1 MELGPKNEEV
11 NMMVQITLTP
21 QQVKA
26 LVKTGENAAPKLG
39 GVATWLLS
47 DLAKGGVMLEPDV
60 VKAISKHLKNQ
71 NWSGGDLLPLVER
84 GVGMQG
90 DNFIATWKIDP
101 TYEPM
106 LRELAENQGRTVNE
120 LVQELMDWAAGQ
132 GWFYQWEP
140 EPKALRF
147 TPEDYQMLA
156 EATGKQDPNGTDIAN
171 FVKEMSESPVA
182 AR

>member
-1 MELGPKNEEV
+1 VETGPKNEETTI
-11 NMMVQITLTP
+11 MVQVTLTH
-21 QQVKA
+21 QQISA
-26 LVKTGENAAPKLG
+26 LVKKGENTAPKLG

-47 DLAKGGVMLEPDV
+47 DLAKGGLMLEPGV
-60 VKAISKHLKNQ
+60 AKQISKYLKNV
-71 NWSGGDLLPLVER
+71 NWNGADLLPIVER

-106 LRELAENQGRTVNE
+106 FRELAENQGRTVNE

-147 TPEDYQMLA
+147 TPEDYKMLA
-156 EATGKQDPNGTDIAN
+156 EATGKEDPTGTDIAS
-171 FVKEMSESPVA
+171 FVREMSASPVA